1 MEWGNDGEDSDVNS
15 GYARIRVV
23 NRALMETWFREISLV
38 DIDTLPDNGGIL
50 FTAWHPG
57 GLIDPMLMMAALP
70 NKLTFAAKHTLFKL
84 PILGRIMRIAG
95 VQPVHRAQDASP
107 TTTDDS
113 GGGDKARSAK
123 NDDLISVLGDAVA
136 TGGQVA
142 IFPEGVTHLK
152 SHPVRLR
159 TGAARIILH
168 AAKKAQTEGRPQPHI
183 VPLGLHYSDQHQ
195 FRERVSL
202 QVNRPLPLPPLPNEQ
217 GAPKPSAEEIEEFGE
232 QADERAWCGAITELL
247 RLEMN
252 RCNQAQETWE
262 DRELVW
268 RARRMIHIHRAASS
282 QAPSGPLPFAHALL
296 GSRRVRAA
304 WQYQS
309 VHDSEGTEVLE
320 AKFRQHHFD
329 MEKHGF
335 RSWEI
340 TNRAEKVSKRAFVK
354 NFVYW
359 LWSISWML
367 GIVSWG
373 AIIGSIPPYLFTRVV
388 TNRLSRD
395 ESNKTGLGSMKLLFS
410 VALYPIWWLAI
421 SLPIGWYIA
430 SPDSPLQ
437 EVNLPSLILP
447 LLAQIPWPLV
457 ALLVLFWWP
466 ISARLHLKL
475 FARAS
480 RSWRALRLNIKLR
493 SGTIDWQNLLDVHNT
508 LAQELASIGDGLVL
522 PGDED
527 WIEPKAGNEDWQA
540 VRTR

>member
-1 MEWGNDGEDSDVNS
+1 
-15 GYARIRVV
+15 
-23 NRALMETWFREISLV
+23 
-38 DIDTLPDNGGIL
+38 
-50 FTAWHPG
+50 
-57 GLIDPMLMMAALP
+57 
-70 NKLTFAAKHTLFKL
+70 
-84 PILGRIMRIAG
+84 
-95 VQPVHRAQDASP
+95 
-107 TTTDDS
+107 
-113 GGGDKARSAK
+113 
-123 NDDLISVLGDAVA
+123 
-136 TGGQVA
+136 
-142 IFPEGVTHLK
+142 
-152 SHPVRLR
+152 
-159 TGAARIILH
+159 
-168 AAKKAQTEGRPQPHI
+168 
-183 VPLGLHYSDQHQ
+183 
-195 FRERVSL
+195 
-202 QVNRPLPLPPLPNEQ
+202 
-217 GAPKPSAEEIEEFGE
+217 
-232 QADERAWCGAITELL
+232 
-247 RLEMN
+247 
-252 RCNQAQETWE
+252 
-262 DRELVW
+262 
-268 RARRMIHIHRAASS
+268 
-282 QAPSGPLPFAHALL
+282 
-296 GSRRVRAA
+296 
-304 WQYQS
+304 
-309 VHDSEGTEVLE
+309 
-320 AKFRQHHFD
+320 

-340 TNRAEKVSKRAFVK
+340 SNRAEKVSKRAFVK

-359 LWSISWML
+359 VWSISWML

-480 RSWRALRLNIKLR
+480 RSWRALRLNLKLR
-493 SGTIDWQNLLDVHNT
+493 SGTIDWQNLLDVHNA